1 MAKDIVIRSD
11 YLEKLSRYKDQVDL
25 VKIITGMRRCGKST
39 LMRQYRDLL
48 VKNGV
53 SKESIHNIDLNSKT
67 NEHLLDADTLY
78 EHLMSKVSVE
88 RSYFLLDEI
97 QNVTGWERVIDSL
110 LVDTDA
116 DIYLTGSNA
125 RLLSVELATH
135 LTGRSVSI
143 NMLPLSFK
151 EFKELNALKD
161 DESAFNDYLSIG
173 SMPIIRKSMSG
184 EDAFDI
190 LGAIRSDIMVND
202 ISVRKKMTDVSTLR
216 RVIDYLFSEIGNPIS
231 GNSISKQLR
240 IDNKTA
246 ESYLEAICEALM
258 FYQAKRYDMRGK
270 MILTTPSKYYCTD
283 MGMRNASIGEYSRDI
298 GRSIENLVFLE
309 LLRRGYNVQVGKL
322 GDAEIDFVADK
333 GGQREYYQVSMTVLD
348 ENIEKRETRPLAGM
362 NDGNARV
369 ILTMDRVG
377 LGTYNGIQRVNII
390 DWLLSK

>member
-11 YLEKLSRYKDQVDL
+11 YLEKLSRYKDQTDL

-39 LMRQYRDLL
+39 LMRQYKDLL
-48 VKNGV
+48 VKNGIG
-53 SKESIHNIDLNSKT
+53 KENIHHIDLNSKT
-67 NEHLLDADTLY
+67 NKHLLDADTLY
-78 EHLMSKVSVE
+78 DHLMSKLSAE

-97 QNVTGWERVIDSL
+97 QNVRGWERVIDSL

-125 RLLSVELATH
+125 RLLSTELATY
-135 LTGRSVSI
+135 LTGRSVTI
-143 NMLPLSFK
+143 DMLPLSFK

-173 SMPIIRKSMSG
+173 SMPIIRKSMSK

-190 LGAIRSDIMVND
+190 LGAIRSDIMIND

-216 RVIDYLFSEIGNPIS
+216 RIIDYVFSEIGNPIS

-246 ESYLEAICEALM
+246 ESYLEAISESLM

-283 MGMRNASIGEYSRDI
+283 MGMRNAAIGEYSRDI

-309 LLRRGYNVQVGKL
+309 LLRRGYTVQVGKL
-322 GDAEIDFVADK
+322 GDVEIDFVADK

-348 ENIEKRETRPLAGM
+348 ENIEKRETKPLAGA
-362 NDGNARV
+362 NDGNAKV